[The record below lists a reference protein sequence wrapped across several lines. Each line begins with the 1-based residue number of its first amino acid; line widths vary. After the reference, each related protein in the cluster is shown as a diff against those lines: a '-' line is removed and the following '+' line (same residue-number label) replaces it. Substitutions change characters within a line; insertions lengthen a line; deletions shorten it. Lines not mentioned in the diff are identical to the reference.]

1 MCMYVYVCVCIS
13 VYMCMYVHVSNVY
26 LHVACRTCVKC
37 ACPSHCMYVY
47 VCVCICIYLY
57 VLVCICMYHIL
68 MCMYCMYWHTCAYMC
83 IHVYIC
89 KPHTGHIYSFM
100 CWCPQQALNIPRGGG
115 QPAGPTQDSHGQQPR
130 HFIPRS
136 GTHSHTRFGAP
147 VGAARVG
154 GAKAA
159 PLHCPWAIQAQWAL
173 GDSVLSPARA
183 DLGRWCCA

>member
-47 VCVCICIYLY
+47 VCVCICMYLY
-57 VLVCICMYHIL
+57 VLVCICMYHIH

-100 CWCPQQALNIPRGGG
+100 CWCPQQALNIPSGGGATSRPHSGQPWAAALPLYPAIRDPFPHPFWRTRARCTRRGGQSRPPA
-115 QPAGPTQDSHGQQPR
+115 QPMGHPITM
-130 HFIPRS
+130 
-136 GTHSHTRFGAP
+136 GTR
-147 VGAARVG
+147 
-154 GAKAA
+154 
-159 PLHCPWAIQAQWAL
+159 
-173 GDSVLSPARA
+173 
-183 DLGRWCCA
+183 